1 MVGYGQNCCPFMYYC
16 VHVHMGVHACKCV
29 CLLESVNVN
38 HLWYGM
44 WKAEPNILLHHHM
57 PISTEQLLGKISLA
71 GCEPAIFCSM
81 VRRSGQLYSFLAAKK
96 TTQLSERF
104 SLTGPEIE
112 MPLTSFGR
120 VLQVHATDHT
130 TRF

>member
-1 MVGYGQNCCPFMYYC
+1 MYYC

-44 WKAEPNILLHHHM
+44 WKAEPNILLHNHM

-71 GCEPAIFCSM
+71 DFLLHGQAIRPALLI
-81 VRRSGQLYSFLAAKK
+81 
-96 TTQLSERF
+96 LSSQENN
-104 SLTGPEIE
+104 SA
-112 MPLTSFGR
+112 
-120 VLQVHATDHT
+120 V
-130 TRF
+130 